1 MMAHECARFLRQPLL
16 FKLNSDILEGIRYV
30 NLSGDYSY
38 LSSGYY
44 DSLDAELAKLE
55 VIPKTQDILD
65 AYVVPI
71 AMEKARLNE
80 LATPHYDIVTDKL
93 PPPPMMAYPI
103 NPFFS
108 TGELITEKENLE
120 QRRKALSMTGK
131 YAVICQ
137 KLEGDYRIDVIRC
150 IMGKCL
156 NPLYSV
162 FAQDVFEIY
171 RIPLMRIRVIVVAKE
186 YQLSAIEP
194 LKYDELTLNEKK
206 LLSEMGSWQS

>member
-1 MMAHECARFLRQPLL
+1 MAKPVL
-16 FKLNSDILEGIRYV
+16 FKLHNAPEGIQYA

-38 LSSGYY
+38 LNSGYY
-44 DSLDAELAKLE
+44 HSLDAELASLG
-55 VIPKTQDILD
+55 VIPTSQEILD
-65 AYVVPI
+65 AYVVPL
-71 AMEKARLNE
+71 AMEKARIHE
-80 LATPHYDIVTDKL
+80 LAIPHYEIITDKL

-131 YAVICQ
+131 YAVLCQ
-137 KLEGDYRIDVIRC
+137 KLEGDYRIDVVRC

-156 NPLYSV
+156 NESYRI
-162 FAQDVFEIY
+162 FAKDVFEIF

-194 LKYDELTLNEKK
+194 LTYEDLTLNEKK
-206 LLSEMGSWQS
+206 FLSEMGSWQT

>member
-1 MMAHECARFLRQPLL
+1 LAQPLL
-16 FKLNSDILEGIRYV
+16 FKLNSDVLEGIAYA
-30 NLSGDYSY
+30 NLLGDYSY

-44 DSLDAELAKLE
+44 DSLDAELSNLTI
-55 VIPKTQDILD
+55 IPTTQDILD

-71 AMEKARLNE
+71 AMEKANVNE
-80 LATPHYDIVTDKL
+80 LATPPYDIITDKL

-103 NPFFS
+103 NPFFN

-131 YAVICQ
+131 YAVLCQ
-137 KLEGDYRIDVIRC
+137 RLEGDYRIDIIRC
-150 IMGKCL
+150 VMGKCL
-156 NPLYSV
+156 NELYRV
-162 FAQDVFEIY
+162 FARDVFEIF